1 MQRKN
6 YKYHHT
12 DAITA
17 RQQVDW
23 EMDYEMKQLLLKER
37 KDPNE
42 VMVPKNTGQQT
53 DITAIRHGLEQY
65 GILDR
70 RTQIDFSFKKHKYKK
85 KCDDELARV
94 K

>member
-1 MQRKN
+1 MLRKN

-12 DAITA
+12 DALTP
-17 RQQVDW
+17 RQLVD
-23 EMDYEMKQLLLKER
+23 MQMAYEYRMLKEESAR
-37 KDPNE
+37 SDTIA
-42 VMVPKNTGQQT
+42 VPKSTGQQT
-53 DITAIRHGLEQY
+53 DITAIRHGLEQH